1 MYILQ
6 IYTLYNF
13 FYFAEFLMLAKFF
26 EHLKFK
32 TISDIKFLIN
42 TSFSVFLLSKTT
54 AKYIV
59 GSMSVKI

>member
-1 MYILQ
+1 MLLKYTYFFMY
-6 IYTLYNF
+6 
-13 FYFAEFLMLAKFF
+13 YFVEFLMLANIL

-42 TSFSVFLLSKTT
+42 KSFSVFLLSKTN

-59 GSMSVKI
+59 GSISVKI